1 MVGAELPQ
9 KWTDFNLSENT
20 SDGNLICGNL
30 NFIAASWNAAHS
42 PIAILDINNP
52 IRVPSNV
59 PLIRA
64 HKAYINDLKFSPFIP
79 NLLASC
85 SDDGTIKFWQI
96 PEGGL
101 TKDLDKE
108 TQIYRGHHKRVILS
122 QFHPCSRDIMG
133 SCSFDNSIQVFSI
146 TTGKTYCKVT
156 TKDRISS
163 LDWNY
168 NGSLIGIM
176 NSDKNAYIYDP
187 RGNKEVLHTKAHGSQ
202 KCQKMVFVDPNYFS
216 TTGFDNGKREI
227 KLFDMRNFE
236 KPVNTLIID
245 SSSGV
250 MFPFYDY
257 DSHCIFIP
265 GRGEQTIY
273 FYAFNEG
280 NISKLNDEYKMPI
293 SPKSFGMLEKC
304 FVDYENCEMTRLLRW
319 DDNALGM
326 TSLRVLRQNGFD
338 PDLYPATFIGESA
351 LSGDEWASG
360 VDKDQIKGDITKRTE
375 NKNTN
380 VKIIKSEDP
389 DELKAEIA
397 RLNEELKKK
406 DEEIAKLKE
415 ELEEKKIFNK

>member
-1 MVGAELPQ
+1 
-9 KWTDFNLSENT
+9 
-20 SDGNLICGNL
+20 
-30 NFIAASWNAAHS
+30 
-42 PIAILDINNP
+42 
-52 IRVPSNV
+52 
-59 PLIRA
+59 
-64 HKAYINDLKFSPFIP
+64 
-79 NLLASC
+79 
-85 SDDGTIKFWQI
+85 
-96 PEGGL
+96 
-101 TKDLDKE
+101 
-108 TQIYRGHHKRVILS
+108 
-122 QFHPCSRDIMG
+122 MG

-176 NSDKNAYIYDP
+176 NSDKNAYVYDP

-304 FVDYENCEMTRLLRW
+304 FVDYENCEMEI
-319 DDNALGM
+319 
-326 TSLRVLRQNGFD
+326 QNSIFCSPNKANIRTVTD
-338 PDLYPATFIGESA
+338 
-351 LSGDEWASG
+351 
-360 VDKDQIKGDITKRTE
+360 VRTE
-375 NKNTN
+375 TRNILIKDYSIVTETKNFKTGIIFKDTHYYQTQRVIPKDHYQKQERTVTHYSDGTVSYGDWRN
-380 VKIIKSEDP
+380 V
-389 DELKAEIA
+389 
-397 RLNEELKKK
+397 
-406 DEEIAKLKE
+406 
-415 ELEEKKIFNK
+415 